1 MKIGKYK
8 RIILEPHEEQFIRDN
23 FYSMTNQQLADY
35 LGLKLTK
42 LRGFAYRMGLKRIN
56 LEYWTEE
63 QIQFLKDNYKEIGDT
78 ELAEIFEVK
87 WFKNKG
93 WTKKHIEKKRRY
105 LKLKRTAEQRKAIH
119 TRNKLMGKLSV
130 ANKKRW
136 ETSPPAP
143 EGEKRVWYRKDNT
156 PFVVIKTKEGFVH
169 YNPWLWKLYYGEIPK
184 GYVVRN
190 FSNKLLDVTINDL
203 KLISKSHNATLNS
216 TTRLSTESKKTK
228 QLINKLSRA
237 IQKQQENEQENHNIR
252 TAER

>member
-1 MKIGKYK
+1 MIIGKYK

-23 FYSMTNQQLADY
+23 FHSMTNQQLADH

-78 ELAEIFEVK
+78 ELAEIFDVK
-87 WFKNKG
+87 WFKQKG

-105 LKLKRTAEQRKAIH
+105 LKLKRTKIQKEAIH
-119 TRNKLMGKLSV
+119 KRNKLMGKLAV

-136 ETSPPAP
+136 ITSPPADV
-143 EGEKRVWYRKDNT
+143 GEKRIWYRKDNT
-156 PFVVIKTKEGFVH
+156 PFVVIKTNKGFVH
-169 YNPWLWKLYYGEIPK
+169 YNPYLWKLHYGKIPK

-203 KLISKSHNATLNS
+203 KLITREHHAFLN
-216 TTRLSTESKKTK
+216 TTCRLPEETKKTK
-228 QLINKLSRA
+228 QLINQLSRA
-237 IQKQQENEQENHNIR
+237 IQKQENDE
-252 TAER
+252 

>member
-1 MKIGKYK
+1 MIIGKYK

-23 FYSMTNQQLADY
+23 FHSMTNQQLADL

-78 ELAEIFEVK
+78 ELAEIFDVK
-87 WFKNKG
+87 WFKQKG

-105 LKLKRTAEQRKAIH
+105 LKLKRNRTQIRKIKE
-119 TRNKLMGKLSV
+119 RNIMMGRFKDC
-130 ANKKRW
+130 AKNMW
-136 ETSPPAP
+136 ETIGVAP
-143 EGEKRVWYRKDNT
+143 EGEKRIWYRNDNT
-156 PFVVIKTKEGFVH
+156 PFVVIKNNKGFVH
-169 YNPWLWKLYYGEIPK
+169 YNPYLWKLHYGKIPK

-203 KLISKSHNATLNS
+203 KLITREHNAFLN
-216 TTRLSTESKKTK
+216 TTCRLTEETKKTK
-228 QLINKLSRA
+228 QLINQLSRA
-237 IQKQQENEQENHNIR
+237 IQKQENNE
-252 TAER
+252 